1 MWTGPKSINR
11 SLPFVHPCFRSPRH
25 PSSLRL
31 FVHPSVRPFVYP
43 SVSVSVCVCLSSLS
57 LSICLYIRLSV
68 CLSVSLHACLTA
80 TTYLPACRSVC
91 LSVRL
96 SVCPSVCPSVCLFIC
111 LSVRLSGRPSVCLSV
126 HLSVCLF
133 ICLSIPSS
141 IQVLPPIRLP
151 ILQSIYSAF
160 FHLSIYS
167 SGPVQL
173 SAPCNHACNCSG
185 VNYVPVCGGPLT
197 FFSPCHAGCSEG
209 NKRNEVRTFVK
220 AITMYCICL
229 LYYVELDVI

>member
-1 MWTGPKSINR
+1 MWTGLKSIYL
-11 SLPFVHPCFRSPRH
+11 SIAP
-25 PSSLRL
+25 
-31 FVHPSVRPFVYP
+31 
-43 SVSVSVCVCLSSLS
+43 VSV
-57 LSICLYIRLSV
+57 YLSV
-68 CLSVSLHACLTA
+68 CLSVCLPVG
-80 TTYLPACRSVC
+80 LSVC

-96 SVCPSVCPSVCLFIC
+96 SVHLSYCPFVWPSVCLSVCLAVRPSVCLFIC
-111 LSVRLSGRPSVCLSV
+111 LSVYLSLRLSKSFLPFAYQFFN
-126 HLSVCLF
+126 LF
-133 ICLSIPSS
+133 IH
-141 IQVLPPIRLP
+141 
-151 ILQSIYSAF
+151 AF

-173 SAPCNHACNCSG
+173 SSPCNHACNCSG

-197 FFSPCHAGCSEG
+197 FFSPCHAGCGEG